1 MPFLV
6 RVICVR
12 ETSWTLGPWPRKR
25 VETMNKATV
34 RFPGYRI
41 FMSCSLLFPLLYSCA
56 VQVAPSPTAMP
67 SQEEEALS
75 QDYVI
80 GPEDSVEV
88 QVWKNPDL
96 SRTVTVRP
104 DGKIS
109 LPLIGDVLA
118 AGQTATQLTE
128 AVTEKLKTYYKEP
141 AQVTIIVTQVN
152 SYAIYVLGEVK
163 TQGKQVVRS
172 GTTFLQAISLA
183 GGFTTFAAKNKITLR
198 RRGADGKESAIL
210 IRYKDVMAGQQ
221 ANLILKPS
229 DTIIVP

>member
-1 MPFLV
+1 V
-6 RVICVR
+6 
-12 ETSWTLGPWPRKR
+12 GPSLS
-25 VETMNKATV
+25 AT
-34 RFPGYRI
+34 
-41 FMSCSLLFPLLYSCA
+41 
-56 VQVAPSPTAMP
+56 PSG
-67 SQEEEALS
+67 EEELLS
-75 QDYVI
+75 QDYII
-80 GPEDSVEV
+80 GSEDSVEV

-109 LPLIGDVLA
+109 LPLIGDVQA
-118 AGQTATQLTE
+118 AGQSAAQLTE
-128 AVTEKLKTYYKEP
+128 AVTEKLKTYYKDP

-163 TQGKQVVRS
+163 SQGKQVVRS

-183 GGFTTFAAKNKITLR
+183 GGFTPFASKNRITLR
-198 RRGADGKESAIL
+198 RRGSDGKESAIS

-221 ANLILKPS
+221 ANLILKPG

>member
-1 MPFLV
+1 
-6 RVICVR
+6 
-12 ETSWTLGPWPRKR
+12 
-25 VETMNKATV
+25 MNKAIIRV
-34 RFPGYRI
+34 KLYCALL
-41 FMSCSLLFPLLYSCA
+41 SCSLLLPFLHACSA
-56 VQVAPSPTAMP
+56 QVTPSLTTMP
-67 SQEEEALS
+67 SGEDETPP
-75 QDYVI
+75 QDYII
-80 GPEDSVEV
+80 GAEDTVEV

-109 LPLIGDVLA
+109 LPLIGDVQA

-141 AQVTIIVTQVN
+141 AQVTVIVTQVN

-163 TQGKQVVRS
+163 GQGKHVVRS

-183 GGFTTFAAKNKITLR
+183 GGFTPFASRNKITLR
-198 RRGADGKESAIL
+198 RKGVDGKESTIP
-210 IRYKDVMAGQQ
+210 IRYKDVLAGQQ
-221 ANLILKPS
+221 ANLVLKPG

>member
-1 MPFLV
+1 MNKVIV
-6 RVICVR
+6 RVKLCR
-12 ETSWTLGPWPRKR
+12 ALLC
-25 VETMNKATV
+25 
-34 RFPGYRI
+34 
-41 FMSCSLLFPLLYSCA
+41 CSLLLPLLYACSA
-56 VQVAPSPTAMP
+56 QVAPSLTAT
-67 SQEEEALS
+67 SSGEEELPS
-75 QDYVI
+75 QDYII
-80 GPEDSVEV
+80 GSEDSVEV

-109 LPLIGDVLA
+109 LPLIGDVQA
-118 AGQTATQLTE
+118 AGQSAAQLTE
-128 AVTEKLKTYYKEP
+128 AVTEKLKTYYKDP

-163 TQGKQVVRS
+163 SQGKQVVRS

-183 GGFTTFAAKNKITLR
+183 GGFTPFASKNKITLR
-198 RRGADGKESAIL
+198 RRGADGKESAIF

-221 ANLILKPS
+221 ANLILKPG

>member
-1 MPFLV
+1 MNKVIV
-6 RVICVR
+6 RVKLCR
-12 ETSWTLGPWPRKR
+12 ALLC
-25 VETMNKATV
+25 
-34 RFPGYRI
+34 
-41 FMSCSLLFPLLYSCA
+41 CSLLLPLLYSCSA
-56 VQVAPSPTAMP
+56 QVAPSLTAT
-67 SQEEEALS
+67 SSGEEELPS
-75 QDYVI
+75 QDYII
-80 GPEDSVEV
+80 GSEDSVEV

-109 LPLIGDVLA
+109 LPLIGDVQA
-118 AGQTATQLTE
+118 AGQSAAQLTE
-128 AVTEKLKTYYKEP
+128 AVTEKLKTYYKDP

-163 TQGKQVVRS
+163 SQGKQVVRS

-183 GGFTTFAAKNKITLR
+183 GGFTPFASKNKITLR
-198 RRGADGKESAIL
+198 RRGADGKESAIF

-221 ANLILKPS
+221 ANLILKPG

>member
-1 MPFLV
+1 MNKVIV
-6 RVICVR
+6 RVKLCR
-12 ETSWTLGPWPRKR
+12 ALLC
-25 VETMNKATV
+25 
-34 RFPGYRI
+34 
-41 FMSCSLLFPLLYSCA
+41 CSLLLPLLYSCSA
-56 VQVAPSPTAMP
+56 QVAPSLIAT
-67 SQEEEALS
+67 SSGEEELPS
-75 QDYVI
+75 QDYII
-80 GPEDSVEV
+80 GSEDSVEV

-109 LPLIGDVLA
+109 LPLIGDVQA
-118 AGQTATQLTE
+118 AGQSAAQLTE
-128 AVTEKLKTYYKEP
+128 AVNEKLKTYYKDP
-141 AQVTIIVTQVN
+141 AQVTIIVTQIN

-163 TQGKQVVRS
+163 SQGKQVVRS
-172 GTTFLQAISLA
+172 GTTFLQAISLS
-183 GGFTTFAAKNKITLR
+183 GGFTPFASKNKITLR

>member
-1 MPFLV
+1 MH
-6 RVICVR
+6 
-12 ETSWTLGPWPRKR
+12 
-25 VETMNKATV
+25 KATV
-34 RFPGYRI
+34 RFTWCHTFVG
-41 FMSCSLLFPLLYSCA
+41 CSLLFPLLYACSA
-56 VQVAPSPTAMP
+56 PVAPSPTALP
-67 SQEEEALS
+67 AQEDEVLG

-109 LPLIGDVLA
+109 LPLIGDVPA

-128 AVTEKLKTYYKEP
+128 AVTEKLKTYYREP
-141 AQVTIIVTQVN
+141 AQVTVIVNQVN
-152 SYAIYVLGEVK
+152 SYVIYVLGEVK

-172 GTTFLQAISLA
+172 GTTFLQAVSLA
-183 GGFTTFAAKNKITLR
+183 GGFTPFASTSKITLR
-198 RRGADGKESAIL
+198 RRGSAGKETAIS
-210 IRYKDVMAGQQ
+210 IRYKDVLTGRQ
-221 ANLILKPS
+221 ANLVLKPG

>member
-1 MPFLV
+1 MH
-6 RVICVR
+6 
-12 ETSWTLGPWPRKR
+12 
-25 VETMNKATV
+25 KATV
-34 RFPGYRI
+34 RFTWCHTFVG
-41 FMSCSLLFPLLYSCA
+41 CSLLFPLLYAC
-56 VQVAPSPTAMP
+56 SPTALP
-67 SQEEEALS
+67 AQEDEVLG

-109 LPLIGDVLA
+109 LPLIGDVAA

-128 AVTEKLKTYYKEP
+128 AVTEKLKTYYREP
-141 AQVTIIVTQVN
+141 AQVTVIVNQVN
-152 SYAIYVLGEVK
+152 SYVIYVLGEVK

-172 GTTFLQAISLA
+172 GTTFLQAVSLA
-183 GGFTTFAAKNKITLR
+183 GGFTPFASTSKITLR
-198 RRGADGKESAIL
+198 RRGSAGKETAIS
-210 IRYKDVMAGQQ
+210 IRYKDVLTGRQ
-221 ANLILKPS
+221 ANLVLKPG

>member
-1 MPFLV
+1 
-6 RVICVR
+6 
-12 ETSWTLGPWPRKR
+12 
-25 VETMNKATV
+25 MNQATV
-34 RFPGYRI
+34 RVKWYRTLVGYS
-41 FMSCSLLFPLLYSCA
+41 FLFPLLYACSA
-56 VQVAPSPTAMP
+56 QVPSSPTAMP
-67 SQEEEALS
+67 SQEEEALP

-80 GPEDSVEV
+80 GSEDSVEV

-109 LPLIGDVLA
+109 LPLIGDVQA
-118 AGQTATQLTE
+118 AGQTAAQLTD

-141 AQVTIIVTQVN
+141 AQVTVIVHQVN

-163 TQGKQVVRS
+163 GQGKQVVRS

-183 GGFTTFAAKNKITLR
+183 EGFTPFASKNKIALHHR
-198 RRGADGKESAIL
+198 DSDSKETVLL
-210 IRYKDVMAGQQ
+210 IRYKDILAGQQ
-221 ANLILKPS
+221 ANLILKPG